1 MLIAVAVHFAVVLI
15 LHFRLKYLKQKHQE
29 SHTNVNLFLLRL
41 HIDSDG
47 PRSGN
52 MTIDIALMK
61 KYPAIRKFVWITLK
75 ATTAAAIALILNA
88 KNIAIGRL
96 LLCNNVVLTG

>member
-1 MLIAVAVHFAVVLI
+1 
-15 LHFRLKYLKQKHQE
+15 
-29 SHTNVNLFLLRL
+29 
-41 HIDSDG
+41 
-47 PRSGN
+47 
-52 MTIDIALMK
+52 MTTDIALIK

-88 KNIAIGRL
+88 KDIAIGKL